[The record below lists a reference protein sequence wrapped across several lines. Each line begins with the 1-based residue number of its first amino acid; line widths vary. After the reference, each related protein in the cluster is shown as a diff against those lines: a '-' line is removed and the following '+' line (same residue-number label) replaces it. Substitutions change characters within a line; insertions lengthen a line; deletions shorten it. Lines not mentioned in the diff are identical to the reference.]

1 MPILDA
7 KARGL
12 GTTLAAVGLAAGL
25 IAMAGLTSAHA
36 AAGAVEVSP
45 DGITYGSSYPGT
57 LFDSIGH
64 LVPGDSE
71 QETFYL
77 RNAGTEAGFLRIT
90 LTDVVA
96 ADADFADALTV
107 SASTV
112 DQAGIAATVSQAQPC
127 WVLHEGQKVMPGE
140 TVPVTT
146 ELALANLDGTAGQGA
161 TAGLSFEVTL
171 SSAAAQLPPTSC
183 GRPGITV
190 PVTPAPRPSVPVTP
204 GTPGTPA
211 LADSPA
217 TTPRVP
223 DSSTDL
229 PVLNIPELL
238 GIDPNTWRLFEEYF
252 VLLLIGAFTIGAAWF
267 AFVAW
272 RRRKNEAEPESDE
285 QEAVV
290 G

>member
-1 MPILDA
+1 MFESWRRH
-7 KARGL
+7 RGGIQAALLTVLVVL
-12 GTTLAAVGLAAGL
+12 GVTT
-25 IAMAGLTSAHA
+25 SPSSA
-36 AAGAVEVSP
+36 AAASGIIEVSP
-45 DGITYGSSYPGT
+45 DGITYGSLYPGT
-57 LFDSIGH
+57 LFGSIGH

-112 DQAGIAATVSQAQPC
+112 DRAGIAATISQAQPC
-127 WVLHEGQKVMPGE
+127 WVLLEGQKVMPGE
-140 TVPVTT
+140 SVPVTT
-146 ELALANLDGTAGQGA
+146 ELALADLDGTAGQGA

-183 GRPGITV
+183 GQPGTTV
-190 PVTPAPRPSVPVTP
+190 PVTPAPRPSVPAVTP
-204 GTPGTPA
+204 GTPGTPG
-211 LADSPA
+211 LADSPVA
-217 TTPRVP
+217 TRPAP
-223 DSSTDL
+223 DGSTDL

-267 AFVAW
+267 AFAAW
-272 RRRKNEAEPESDE
+272 RRRKNEADPEPDE